1 MDLLDAELA
10 QKLNRSSFRRI
21 RHPVTGRES
30 LMIDY
35 EVRISFDYP
44 RLTYEI
50 IIPSN
55 GKFPVTGKGWGSNP
69 IRVPAT
75 VNCAAMLEIV
85 GQGVDQKLM
94 PVNHTTRSPSPDG
107 SSLPVIQTNP
117 LENLGV
123 ERQLQQ
129 PCQICRE
136 RGINCIRPFKHRKCV
151 RCRKQRLVCKI

>member
-10 QKLNRSSFRRI
+10 QKWDRNSFRRI
-21 RHPVTGRES
+21 RHSVTGRES

-35 EVRISFDYP
+35 EVRVSFDYP

-75 VNCAAMLEIV
+75 VNCAAVLEII
-85 GQGVDQKLM
+85 GQGVDQKPT
-94 PVNHTTRSPSPDG
+94 PVNQTTRSPSPDG
-107 SSLPVIQTNP
+107 SSLPVIQTSP
-117 LENLGV
+117 SENLNV
-123 ERQLQQ
+123 ERQPQQ
-129 PCQICRE
+129 PCQVCRE
-136 RGINCIRPFKHRKCV
+136 RRMNCVRPSVNRKCV
-151 RCRKQRLVCKI
+151 RCRKQKLVCNI